1 MADQDIAEGVGA
13 LSVQE
18 TVRGG
23 DTVPIVPFV

>member
-23 DTVPIVPFV
+23 NTVFIVPFA